1 MVQPMNVV
9 QLQADPEQMKR
20 WQAIRDAEAPLRDL
34 TAKMYASQAKDN
46 AYSASYKP
54 TKRGQLLHNGP
65 AQSWSSPETQALYSQ
80 VQAMKGAGK
89 KAADAL
95 GMKTYA
101 THDEAI
107 RAQGNQAWGAGS
119 TTSYQSDGKGG
130 WVTAGGV
137 AAPAWLSDL
146 TSGKLRAGQSA
157 TYSGIENASPTA
169 QAMASSGQ
177 IGSNPFGGGL
187 GANTMKPRSVQT
199 QMFNRPAYQRNR
211 VTTGQMGEMNRS
223 NQDRFRSEVK
233 PLTTAFNRNFNQA
246 QAQQQFA
253 DTAASD
259 QNSNQFFG
267 LTNQYNQQQNAM
279 NQQMLMPMLSQLFGG
294 F

>member
-1 MVQPMNVV
+1 MPLETVSLQPRLPKDFKYAGDTLAAQKEAESLSRKAGILGMYKLWGTQPYAN
-9 QLQADPEQMKR
+9 PK
-20 WQAIRDAEAPLRDL
+20 DANYVSQQSILGGETDL
-34 TAKMYASQAKDN
+34 ASVQAK
-46 AYSASYKP
+46 YKAAAD
-54 TKRGQLLHNGP
+54 R
-65 AQSWSSPETQALYSQ
+65 AQAL
-80 VQAMKGAGK
+80 GK
-89 KAADAL
+89 RD
-95 GMKTYA
+95 
-101 THDEAI
+101 
-107 RAQGNQAWGAGS
+107 
-119 TTSYQSDGKGG
+119 
-130 WVTAGGV
+130 TAGV
-137 AAPAWLSDL
+137 TMERD
-146 TSGKLRAGQSA
+146 QSPVERQRDQW
-157 TYSGIENASPTA
+157 IKEA
-169 QAMASSGQ
+169 QARQGGGASGG
-177 IGSNPFGGGL
+177 IGSNPFGGG
-187 GANTMKPRSVQT
+187 TMQPRSVQT